1 MATRREMVSEIRRVV
16 AALYEPHEAEAI
28 AREAVCRLTNVNFS
42 QLVVGYDEEC
52 DVPEFHSVVSR
63 LAAGTPVQYV
73 TGVAEFCDMDFE
85 VRDGVLI
92 PRPETED
99 LVFLIENN
107 VPSGVRILDVGT
119 GSGAIAVSLAARI
132 KDAKVEALDISD
144 VALDVA
150 RRNSLKN
157 SVDIRL
163 HKADALADFSALGQ
177 FDVIVSNPPYVP
189 QSDLDTMPL
198 NVRDYE
204 PHTALFVPDNDA
216 LCFYRSI
223 AENGQ
228 KMLSDRGLLFF
239 EIYEHYGE
247 QTCAMLRDMGYRDV
261 TLLRDRFDKPR
272 MVWSRK

>member
-1 MATRREMVSEIRRVV
+1 MATRRELVSEIRRAV

-28 AREAVCRLTNVNFS
+28 AREAVCRLTGVNFS
-42 QLVVGYDEEC
+42 QLVVGYDDEC
-52 DVPEFHSVVSR
+52 TVSEFDSVVSR
-63 LAAGTPVQYV
+63 LAAGAPVQYV

-85 VRDGVLI
+85 VREGVLI

-99 LVFLIENN
+99 LVFLVENN

-119 GSGAIAVSLAARI
+119 GSGAIAVSLAARV

-163 HKADALADFSALGQ
+163 HKADALSDFSTLGQ

-189 QSDLDTMPL
+189 QSDLDTMPH

-204 PHTALFVPDNDA
+204 PHTALFVPDDDA

-223 AENGQ
+223 AANGL
-228 KMLSDRGLLFF
+228 KMLTDAGSLFF

-247 QTCAMLRDMGYRDV
+247 RTCTMLRDMGYRDV

>member
-1 MATRREMVSEIRRVV
+1 MATRRELVSEIRRAV
-16 AALYEPHEAEAI
+16 APLYESHEAEAI
-28 AREAVCRLTNVNFS
+28 ARETVCRLTGVSFS
-42 QLVVGYDEEC
+42 QLVVGYDDEC
-52 DVPEFHSVVSR
+52 IVPEFDSVISR

-85 VRDGVLI
+85 VREGVLI

-119 GSGAIAVSLAARI
+119 GSGAIAISLAARI

-163 HKADALADFSALGQ
+163 HKADALTDFSALGQ

-189 QSDLDTMPL
+189 QSDLDTMPH

-204 PHTALFVPDNDA
+204 PHTALFVPDDDA

-228 KMLSDRGLLFF
+228 KMLTDPGSLFF